1 MWPMSKDQPF
11 FRKGAGGTVQIAD
24 SRNFLANTYVAS
36 SLDDGK
42 ASEFNTL
49 LVTDFV
55 AHTPPDILAQ
65 NFRVPAEAFSKIPLH
80 VPLGGKNCESQLIE
94 GDDKFAA
101 IRTDVLQRMR
111 IAVRE
116 NPQLALISADVEP
129 GRAEPRPPG
138 SDDRLC

>member
-1 MWPMSKDQPF
+1 
-11 FRKGAGGTVQIAD
+11 
-24 SRNFLANTYVAS
+24 
-36 SLDDGK
+36 
-42 ASEFNTL
+42 
-49 LVTDFV
+49 V

-116 NPQLALISADVEP
+116 NPQLALVGADVEP
-129 GRAEPRPPG
+129 GRAEPRPPRASG
-138 SDDRLC
+138 QESNAMPMERS

>member
-24 SRNFLANTYVAS
+24 SRNFLANKYVAS

-49 LVTDFV
+49 LVTGFV

-80 VPLGGKNCESQLIE
+80 VPLGGKNCDLS
-94 GDDKFAA
+94 
-101 IRTDVLQRMR
+101 
-111 IAVRE
+111 
-116 NPQLALISADVEP
+116 
-129 GRAEPRPPG
+129 
-138 SDDRLC
+138 